1 MIIKSA
7 SVKVMRSYD
16 YCHFEIQMAIGEEA
30 ETAETIQ
37 TSDVDLL
44 RKEAMRLA
52 DKAVEQYRIAKDN
65 LENSWQAN
73 SSLPYE
79 RKKAEAI
86 KENFPQ
92 SEWTPEQKAQVKL
105 VKDLEWR
112 ASHDYDYEDD
122 LSGANS
128 SPHL

>member
-52 DKAVEQYRIAKDN
+52 DKAVKQYQIHKRVIEESIQAKTQVDYQ
-65 LENSWQAN
+65 L
-73 SSLPYE
+73 
-79 RKKAEAI
+79 KKATAI
-86 KENFPQ
+86 KENFPK
-92 SEWTPEQKAQVKL
+92 SEWTPEQKAQIKL
-105 VKDLEWR
+105 AEEILWM
-112 ASHDYDYEDD
+112 ASRDYDYEDEWD
-122 LSGANS
+122 SR
-128 SPHL
+128 PPED